1 MELFQLTKIPK
12 VLGAGLATYDGF
24 IIDSQFVHGY
34 DSEKFG
40 AMSAKIVN
48 QIKKN
53 FVQEDAS
60 IILYTDAIIFLA
72 KAKSEGIL
80 FVIADKDANLGLIK
94 IKFEKM

>member
-1 MELFQLTKIPK
+1 MELSQLTKIPR
-12 VLGAGLATYDGF
+12 VLGAGMATFDGF

-34 DSEKFG
+34 DAEKFG

-53 FVQEDAS
+53 FGKENAS
-60 IILYTDAIIFLA
+60 IILYTDNIIFLA
-72 KAKSEGIL
+72 KAENEGVL
-80 FVIADKDANLGLIK
+80 FTIADKDANLGLIK

>member
-24 IIDSQFVHGY
+24 IIDSQLVHGY
-34 DSEKFG
+34 DAEKFG

-53 FVQEDAS
+53 FGKENAS
-60 IILYTDAIIFLA
+60 IILYTDNIIFLA
-72 KAKSEGIL
+72 KAKNEGVL
-80 FVIADKDANLGLIK
+80 FVVADKDANLGLIK

>member
-1 MELFQLTKIPK
+1 MELSQLTKIPR
-12 VLGAGLATYDGF
+12 VLGAGMATFDGF

-34 DSEKFG
+34 DAEKFG

-53 FVQEDAS
+53 FGKENAS
-60 IILYTDAIIFLA
+60 IILYTDNIIFLA
-72 KAKSEGIL
+72 KAKNEGVL
-80 FVIADKDANLGLIK
+80 FTIADKDANLGLIK

>member
-24 IIDSQFVHGY
+24 IIDSQFAHGY
-34 DSEKFG
+34 DAEKFG

-48 QIKKN
+48 QIRKN
-53 FVQEDAS
+53 FERENAS
-60 IILYTDAIIFLA
+60 IVLYTENIVFLA
-72 KAKSEGIL
+72 KAKNEGIL